1 MAIVF
6 LNDARYSLGREE
18 KRREGE
24 RKGDRERGR
33 EIGREEGEREE
44 EREGGREI
52 GREEGERRERGRK
65 RGRKRR
71 RSNSVLFA
79 TRHRLTTPAPVSS
92 WCIPL
97 SSYSP
102 HLQYKH
108 ISSIYSRV
116 VEKTTIFVLKSKH
129 NLQTVPISCVYLPSL
144 SFASLCLG
152 SSKSGLEGEGGIWG
166 ESEEPSKTLQV
177 WSL

>member
-24 RKGDRERGR
+24 RKGDRERG
-33 EIGREEGEREE
+33 G
-44 EREGGREI
+44 REGGRE
-52 GREEGERRERGRK
+52 G
-65 RGRKRR
+65 GRKRR

-102 HLQYKH
+102 HLQYKYN
-108 ISSIYSRV
+108 SSIYSRV

-129 NLQTVPISCVYLPSL
+129 ILQTAPISCVYLPSL

-152 SSKSGLEGEGGIWG
+152 SSKSGLGGEGGIWG

>member
-1 MAIVF
+1 MATVF

-24 RKGDRERGR
+24 RKGDRERG
-33 EIGREEGEREE
+33 G
-44 EREGGREI
+44 REGGREGGRKGDRERG
-52 GREEGERRERGRK
+52 GREEERGRK

-129 NLQTVPISCVYLPSL
+129 ILQTAPISCVYLPSL

-152 SSKSGLEGEGGIWG
+152 SSKSGLGGEGGIWG

>member
-1 MAIVF
+1 MPGIPWG
-6 LNDARYSLGREE
+6 GR
-18 KRREGE
+18 
-24 RKGDRERGR
+24 RKGERERGR

-129 NLQTVPISCVYLPSL
+129 ILQTAPISCVYLPSL

-152 SSKSGLEGEGGIWG
+152 SSKSGLGGEGGIWG